1 MLILCVLVWAA
12 VAALEMEEK
21 PPREL
26 RRSQEEIMDREFFKE
41 AIRKDYMASGEGAG
55 QVLKDVESTNLRHL
69 LEALIKLKNTLPR
82 HGLSNFD
89 IVDT

>member
-1 MLILCVLVWAA
+1 MG
-12 VAALEMEEK
+12 
-21 PPREL
+21 
-26 RRSQEEIMDREFFKE
+26 
-41 AIRKDYMASGEGAG
+41 SGEGAG

-69 LEALIKLKNTLPR
+69 LEALIKFKNTLPR